1 MVFLCVLCQ
10 HLNHGVG
17 LIPLQEKSWASAITT
32 FHLIF
37 SKKASS
43 VKVHPK
49 IVYDIKWEYNVKK
62 RKNWDK
68 SCTIC

>member
-1 MVFLCVLCQ
+1 MGFLCVLCQ
-10 HLNHGVG
+10 HLDHGVG
-17 LIPLQEKSWASAITT
+17 LIPLQDKSWASAITT

-49 IVYDIKWEYNVKK
+49 IMYDIKWECNVKK
-62 RKNWDK
+62 
-68 SCTIC
+68 